1 MFAIKEQNDK
11 RPLLLTR
18 YAWLSI
24 GAAIATIIL
33 KTIAYLL
40 TGSVGLLSDA
50 LESIAN
56 LMGAGMALGM
66 LIISARPADDSH
78 KYGHSK
84 AEYFASGFEGGLI
97 VVAASG
103 ILWTAILR
111 LINPR
116 PLEGL
121 GLGLA
126 VSTGASLINL
136 VVSRIL
142 IYTGKKHN
150 SITLEADGQHLMT
163 DVWTSVVVISGIG
176 VVAFTHWY
184 LLDPIL
190 AILVGLNIIVTGVK
204 LVKRSIAGLMDASL
218 PEEELKLIEAVISQ
232 YRERGVD
239 FHALRSRQSAARKFI
254 DVHMLVPGEWTVHD
268 AHHIAED
275 FEGDICKQLADAV
288 VHTHLEPVDDE
299 ISMQDVNDL

>member
-1 MFAIKEQNDK
+1 MSATQTQNGK
-11 RPLLLTR
+11 KALSLTR

-56 LMGAGMALGM
+56 LMGALMALGM

-78 KYGHSK
+78 TYGHSK

-97 VVAASG
+97 MVAASG

-111 LINPR
+111 LLNPR
-116 PLEGL
+116 PLEEL

-126 VSTGASLINL
+126 VSTGASVINL
-136 VVSRIL
+136 VVARIL
-142 IYTGKKHN
+142 IYTGKKRN

-163 DVWTSVVVISGIG
+163 DVWTSVVVIGGIG
-176 VVAFTHWY
+176 IVAFTNWY

-190 AILVGLNIIVTGVK
+190 AILVGVNIIVTGVK
-204 LVKRSIAGLMDASL
+204 LLRRSIAGLMDASL
-218 PEEELKLIEAVISQ
+218 PANELKLIETVISQ
-232 YRERGVD
+232 YREHGVD
-239 FHALRSRQSAARKFI
+239 FHALRTRQSAARKFVE
-254 DVHMLVPGEWTVHD
+254 VHMLVPGDWTVHD
-268 AHHIAED
+268 AHHVAEN
-275 FEGDICKQLADAV
+275 FEGDIRAQLTDAII
-288 VHTHLEPVDDE
+288 HTHLEPVDDE
-299 ISMQDVNDL
+299 ISIRDIYAQ